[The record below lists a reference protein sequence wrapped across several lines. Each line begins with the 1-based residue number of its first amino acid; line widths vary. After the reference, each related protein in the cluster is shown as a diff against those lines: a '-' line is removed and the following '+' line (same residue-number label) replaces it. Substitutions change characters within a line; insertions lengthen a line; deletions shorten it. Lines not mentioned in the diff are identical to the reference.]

1 MQWVEVAGTVTLQAV
16 DEPHQLFL
24 GDVGVA
30 QVEGDGLPADDAA
43 QHGGGDGALPAQV
56 DLSPQPLIA
65 APGGGRDHSFSPQ
78 GRRPWRLD

>member
-1 MQWVEVAGTVTLQAV
+1 MCVCSGWRCTVTLQAV

-56 DLSPQPLIA
+56 DLSPQPLVA
-65 APGGGRDHSFSPQ
+65 APGGERPQ
-78 GRRPWRLD
+78 R